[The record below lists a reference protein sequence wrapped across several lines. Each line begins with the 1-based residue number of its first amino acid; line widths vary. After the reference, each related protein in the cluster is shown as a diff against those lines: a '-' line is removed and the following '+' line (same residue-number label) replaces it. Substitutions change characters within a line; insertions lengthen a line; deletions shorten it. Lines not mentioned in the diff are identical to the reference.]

1 MNGKQFFDL
10 VAALREKQK
19 LYFRTRTKESVN
31 ESKALERQLD
41 AEIDRVN
48 RILKQKKADYDTKGN
63 N

>member
-19 LYFRTRTKESVN
+19 LYFRTRTKESLN